1 MKHKFKKQIDIIV
14 IAVLLGLIY
23 FGFKP
28 LFSIVSDSAQ
38 VTIEALAAA
47 LGAILGAG
55 FTWAL
60 LNRQSEVESS
70 NKQKDRYFQ
79 EKVKIFSE
87 TIQNIETCIN
97 ESLLNPPKDED
108 KLQENIETF
117 KYQVRSFRPKLLLIS
132 DKEIQNSFEDI
143 IQTIQ
148 NSSED
153 FFAQVKTHKD
163 FIDDVQTSIER
174 FAQICNVDMGMG
186 GKELEEYKDI
196 EEIEKESEVSNS
208 EKEKE
213 KEKNIIVLKQGEI
226 ELLRNTRFDYKN
238 KKNLPKRLLA
248 FLIIRDILEKEKSKI
263 NDLESFKSII
273 KQEWYAIPNK
283 RVPTNAKI
291 IETLD
296 NALKIKENT
305 GHKRFYMSDND
316 IINLGSDSVVI
327 TNQWGTNIKTF
338 IDAIQKN
345 YNELWHEIKI
355 SKT

>member
-1 MKHKFKKQIDIIV
+1 MKDKFKKQIDIIV

-60 LNRQSEVESS
+60 LNRQSEVENT

-97 ESLLNPPKDED
+97 ESLLNTPED
-108 KLQENIETF
+108 NLNKNIETF

-132 DKEIQNSFEDI
+132 DEEIQNSFEDI

-148 NSSED
+148 KSSED

-174 FAQICNVDMGMG
+174 FAQICNLDMGMG
-186 GKELEEYKDI
+186 GKVLEEYKDI
-196 EEIEKESEVSNS
+196 EEIEKESDVSNS

-213 KEKNIIVLKQGEI
+213 KEKNIIVLKQGEV

-238 KKNLPKRLLA
+238 KKKLPKRLLA

-263 NDLESFKSII
+263 NNLESFKSII
-273 KQEWYAIPNK
+273 KQEWYASPNK
-283 RVPTNAKI
+283 RAPTNAKI

-305 GHKRFYMSDND
+305 GYKRFYMSDND
-316 IINLGSDSVVI
+316 IINVGSESVVI

-338 IDAIQKN
+338 INAIQKN
-345 YNELWHEIKI
+345 YNELWHEIKV